1 MLDKIDLRSKI
12 ITALKDE
19 KVLFYDKIKSIPESV
34 WDSLD
39 LEYGEIEPSN
49 CPSKHELLKKITD
62 LLSVNFARERFQ
74 IALEIHKELHNEYIL
89 TKQKEIKHKIKNQYT
104 NIFYLSAI
112 AIILIFGLIIC
123 SQLKSLE
130 EDVAEF
136 KSKAT
141 NTYTQL
147 LRITKESNN
156 KIEKNYQTI
165 SELKSV
171 INKIEKEN
179 NILRKEIYRSNKR

>member
-1 MLDKIDLRSKI
+1 M
-12 ITALKDE
+12 
-19 KVLFYDKIKSIPESV
+19 
-34 WDSLD
+34 
-39 LEYGEIEPSN
+39 
-49 CPSKHELLKKITD
+49 
-62 LLSVNFARERFQ
+62 
-74 IALEIHKELHNEYIL
+74 
-89 TKQKEIKHKIKNQYT
+89 
-104 NIFYLSAI
+104 
-112 AIILIFGLIIC
+112 
-123 SQLKSLE
+123 
-130 EDVAEF
+130 AEF

-171 INKIEKEN
+171 IYKIEKEN